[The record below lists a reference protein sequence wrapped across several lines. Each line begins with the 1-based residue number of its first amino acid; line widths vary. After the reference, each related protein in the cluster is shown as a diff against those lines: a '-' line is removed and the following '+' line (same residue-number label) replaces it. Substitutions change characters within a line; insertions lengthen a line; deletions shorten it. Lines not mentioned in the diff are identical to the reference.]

1 MFDADVPLTESFPGV
16 PTPTP
21 RERPPVSPVRV
32 TKLNNGARVAS
43 VDTGDRVS
51 SVGLFVRAGS
61 RYESAG
67 ANTGVCSLLE
77 HMAFRGTARRSK
89 FLQTRSLEKTGAS
102 FGASA
107 SREVLIYSAEGMRA
121 AAGSLVGEI
130 AEAALE
136 PMVMG
141 ATQGTPEWDAAR
153 AEIKTQAAAMADH
166 PELSAGDASV
176 ELNELL
182 HATAY
187 NSVGLGTFGGILV
200 GHARCAVELC
210 PPLHCCLPEHPKR
223 ESLYTWLRLL
233 SDVPVP
239 CGAVL
244 SLRLLCERPA
254 PGGTASWETGGG
266 RAPLVLLYA
275 SISSESDAL
284 WGGGALAL
292 GGWGPR
298 GPRPLCPPRVFRGR
312 AVCLADMAVRAAGS
326 GLVPLAASSRRLCW
340 LVAANICVFLYLCLC
355 FSKATGC
362 SLMELSRCISFPVS
376 TVANPVSFLVMDAHC
391 ISLLARPH
399 AGMTSLPKADK
410 VGDLAPDVV
419 ASYVSASHT
428 PERMVLAA
436 SNVDHD
442 TLVAHARKH
451 LGSAPAGGGVLPESS
466 AHYTGG
472 WARSASASASGGGHV
487 AIGFESLSWAHEDLV
502 PLCVL
507 RTLLGGGSS
516 FSSGG
521 PGKGMYTRL
530 YTGVLNVHGWVD
542 ACAAFNHVYS
552 DTGLFGI
559 SASCVDGAYLP
570 HLVDVTTEQV
580 GAMAR
585 VPTAEE
591 LGRAKAMT
599 AAALVMDLES
609 RAVLCEDIGR
619 QLAIGDT
626 YMTVEEVLKQVEAVT
641 GEQLAA
647 LAARV
652 TGGKPTVVVV
662 GDAYETASYEEIAS
676 AVHKQISA

>member
-1 MFDADVPLTESFPGV
+1 MLPGLLWRAVPSAQVPSFGTRRSLATSQAPPALWSAVHGMFDADVPLTEPFPGV

-32 TKLNNGARVAS
+32 TKLENGPRVAS

-77 HMAFRGTARRSK
+77 HMAFRGSARRSK
-89 FLQTRSLEKTGAS
+89 FLQTRALEKTGAS
-102 FGASA
+102 FGASS

-121 AAGSLVGEI
+121 ASGTLIAEI
-130 AEAALE
+130 TEAALQ

-141 ATQGTPEWDAAR
+141 AALGTSAWDAAR
-153 AEIKTQAAAMADH
+153 AEIKTQAAAMAEH
-166 PELSAGDASV
+166 PQLSAGDASV

-187 NSVGLGTFGGILV
+187 NSVGLG
-200 GHARCAVELC
+200 
-210 PPLHCCLPEHPKR
+210 
-223 ESLYTWLRLL
+223 
-233 SDVPVP
+233 
-239 CGAVL
+239 
-244 SLRLLCERPA
+244 
-254 PGGTASWETGGG
+254 
-266 RAPLVLLYA
+266 
-275 SISSESDAL
+275 
-284 WGGGALAL
+284 
-292 GGWGPR
+292 
-298 GPRPLCPPRVFRGR
+298 
-312 AVCLADMAVRAAGS
+312 
-326 GLVPLAASSRRLCW
+326 
-340 LVAANICVFLYLCLC
+340 
-355 FSKATGC
+355 
-362 SLMELSRCISFPVS
+362 
-376 TVANPVSFLVMDAHC
+376 
-391 ISLLARPH
+391 
-399 AGMTSLPKADK
+399 MTSLPKAEK
-410 VGDLAPDVV
+410 VGELAPDVV

-428 PERMVLAA
+428 PDRMVLAA
-436 SNVDHD
+436 ANVDHD
-442 TLVAHARKH
+442 SLVSHAEKH
-451 LGSAPAGGGVLPESS
+451 LAGLPTGSGSLPDAP

-472 WARSASASASGGGHV
+472 WARSTAPPSGGGGHV

-559 SASCVDGAYLP
+559 SASCLDGANLP

-585 VPTAEE
+585 VPTVEE
-591 LGRAKAMT
+591 LTRAKAMT
-599 AAALVMDLES
+599 AAGLVMDLES
-609 RAVLCEDIGR
+609 RAVLVEDIGR
-619 QLAIGDT
+619 QLVIGDT
-626 YMTVEEVLKQVEAVT
+626 YMTVDEVLEQIEKVT

>member
-1 MFDADVPLTESFPGV
+1 MPYHGFTLDFPPG
-16 PTPTP
+16 TSSHRHDLAAQGDKSGDRGP
-21 RERPPVSPVRV
+21 RCRRLVRICV
-32 TKLNNGARVAS
+32 AHPRAHGAR
-43 VDTGDRVS
+43 R
-51 SVGLFVRAGS
+51 LQRRP
-61 RYESAG
+61 RY
-67 ANTGVCSLLE
+67 
-77 HMAFRGTARRSK
+77 ARR
-89 FLQTRSLEKTGAS
+89 TRTKAP
-102 FGASA
+102 
-107 SREVLIYSAEGMRA
+107 RV
-121 AAGSLVGEI
+121 
-130 AEAALE
+130 
-136 PMVMG
+136 
-141 ATQGTPEWDAAR
+141 
-153 AEIKTQAAAMADH
+153 
-166 PELSAGDASV
+166 
-176 ELNELL
+176 
-182 HATAY
+182 
-187 NSVGLGTFGGILV
+187 
-200 GHARCAVELC
+200 
-210 PPLHCCLPEHPKR
+210 
-223 ESLYTWLRLL
+223 
-233 SDVPVP
+233 
-239 CGAVL
+239 
-244 SLRLLCERPA
+244 RPA
-254 PGGTASWETGGG
+254 
-266 RAPLVLLYA
+266 
-275 SISSESDAL
+275 
-284 WGGGALAL
+284 GGGAL
-292 GGWGPR
+292 
-298 GPRPLCPPRVFRGR
+298 
-312 AVCLADMAVRAAGS
+312 
-326 GLVPLAASSRRLCW
+326 
-340 LVAANICVFLYLCLC
+340 
-355 FSKATGC
+355 
-362 SLMELSRCISFPVS
+362 
-376 TVANPVSFLVMDAHC
+376 
-391 ISLLARPH
+391 
-399 AGMTSLPKADK
+399 
-410 VGDLAPDVV
+410 
-419 ASYVSASHT
+419 
-428 PERMVLAA
+428 
-436 SNVDHD
+436 
-442 TLVAHARKH
+442 
-451 LGSAPAGGGVLPESS
+451 PESH

-472 WARSASASASGGGHV
+472 WARSASAPASGGGHV

-585 VPTAEE
+585 VPSAEE

>member
-1 MFDADVPLTESFPGV
+1 MAAVRSGSMLPGLLRRAAQSSQATNHGARRSMSGPPAAPALWSAVHGMFDADVPLTEPFPGV

-32 TKLNNGARVAS
+32 TKLDNGARVAS

-77 HMAFRGTARRSK
+77 HMAFRGSARRSK

-141 ATQGTPEWDAAR
+141 LTQGTPEWDAAR

-187 NSVGLGTFGGILV
+187 NSVGLG
-200 GHARCAVELC
+200 
-210 PPLHCCLPEHPKR
+210 
-223 ESLYTWLRLL
+223 
-233 SDVPVP
+233 
-239 CGAVL
+239 
-244 SLRLLCERPA
+244 
-254 PGGTASWETGGG
+254 
-266 RAPLVLLYA
+266 
-275 SISSESDAL
+275 
-284 WGGGALAL
+284 
-292 GGWGPR
+292 
-298 GPRPLCPPRVFRGR
+298 
-312 AVCLADMAVRAAGS
+312 
-326 GLVPLAASSRRLCW
+326 
-340 LVAANICVFLYLCLC
+340 
-355 FSKATGC
+355 
-362 SLMELSRCISFPVS
+362 
-376 TVANPVSFLVMDAHC
+376 
-391 ISLLARPH
+391 
-399 AGMTSLPKADK
+399 MTSLPKATSRAT
-410 VGDLAPDVV
+410 VAPDVV

-442 TLVAHARKH
+442 TLVAHAQKH
-451 LGSAPAGGGVLPESS
+451 LGSAPAGGGALPESH

-472 WARSASASASGGGHV
+472 WARSASAPASGGGHV

-542 ACAAFNHVYS
+542 ACAAF
-552 DTGLFGI
+552 
-559 SASCVDGAYLP
+559 
-570 HLVDVTTEQV
+570 
-580 GAMAR
+580 
-585 VPTAEE
+585 
-591 LGRAKAMT
+591 
-599 AAALVMDLES
+599 
-609 RAVLCEDIGR
+609 
-619 QLAIGDT
+619 
-626 YMTVEEVLKQVEAVT
+626 
-641 GEQLAA
+641 
-647 LAARV
+647 
-652 TGGKPTVVVV
+652 
-662 GDAYETASYEEIAS
+662 
-676 AVHKQISA
+676 